1 MIAAALPVI
10 VKPLVFTLIVGP
22 EYVPDATLIV
32 SPGAASL
39 MAFWIAVVLPVGATL
54 IVRACAVAG
63 SIQHAMPPSATTSS
77 LSALRCFKTMFI
89 PSLAVCG
96 ACPPC
101 AEAPR
106 TLATPL
112 RLVNQR
118 EDQGEHLGRELRGTP
133 G

>member
-22 EYVPDATLIV
+22 EYVPGATLIV

-63 SIQHAMPPSATTSS
+63 STQHAMPTSANTNS
-77 LSALRCFKTMFI
+77 LAALRCFKTMSI
-89 PSLAVCG
+89 PSLRCVRMAQVVRH
-96 ACPPC
+96 AQKHHEP
-101 AEAPR
+101 
-106 TLATPL
+106 
-112 RLVNQR
+112 
-118 EDQGEHLGRELRGTP
+118 
-133 G
+133 